1 MGTSKLEN
9 QISINGWKPD
19 LDNHMRID
27 FREIIK
33 FSKPDYLVWRL
44 LKAGISRGLKF
55 INGILVRVHK
65 FNNGILFDPR
75 VLLWKP
81 PF

>member
-44 LKAGISRGLKF
+44 LKA
-55 INGILVRVHK
+55 
-65 FNNGILFDPR
+65 
-75 VLLWKP
+75 
-81 PF
+81 

>member
-33 FSKPDYLVWRL
+33 FSKPDYLVWTPNFGDCLKLESQEVSSL
-44 LKAGISRGLKF
+44 LIGY
-55 INGILVRVHK
+55 
-65 FNNGILFDPR
+65 
-75 VLLWKP
+75 
-81 PF
+81 